1 VLRRK
6 QLEVVPLT
14 AVDAVPADV
23 VRADHRFE
31 RDQQIAFVFSAIAD
45 LPRTLLE
52 DRRIANSK
60 FSTLPAATA
69 PPVGSIPVT

>member
-1 VLRRK
+1 M
-6 QLEVVPLT
+6 PLT

-31 RDQQIAFVFSAIAD
+31 RDQQIAFVLSAIAD

-52 DRRIANSK
+52 DRRIANS
-60 FSTLPAATA
+60 STLPAATA